1 MGKVKQ
7 MLEED
12 MERNPDLYNGWIDY
26 EFWLTCREEGLAER
40 EAKVIIKNKE
50 QNERTNIQKKSNK
63 K

>member
-1 MGKVKQ
+1 

-40 EAKVIIKNKE
+40 EAKVIINV
-50 QNERTNIQKKSNK
+50 
-63 K
+63 